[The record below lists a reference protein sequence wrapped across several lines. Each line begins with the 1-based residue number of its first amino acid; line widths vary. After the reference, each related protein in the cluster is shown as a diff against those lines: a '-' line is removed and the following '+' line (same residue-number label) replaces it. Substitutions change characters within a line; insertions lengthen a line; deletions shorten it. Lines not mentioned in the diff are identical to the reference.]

1 VFEVET
7 GLIIKET
14 FKVEPYQDQRFAL
27 EAGPRFW
34 LGILDGIGRE

>member
-7 GLIIKET
+7 GLIIEEA
-14 FKVEPYQDQRFAL
+14 FKAEPYQDQILAL

-34 LGILDGIGRE
+34 LGILDGIGRK